1 MLHATFAFSIPGIS
15 YQLSVKR
22 ERTSARAESRENI
35 LISIKFS
42 LSKIYESGTKLRDL
56 LDVKADNSSP

>member
-35 LISIKFS
+35 LISLKFS

>member
-22 ERTSARAESRENI
+22 EQGAGSRENV
-35 LISIKFS
+35 LISPKFS

-56 LDVKADNSSP
+56 LDVKAAKGSP

>member
-35 LISIKFS
+35 LISLKFS
-42 LSKIYESGTKLRDL
+42 LSKIYESRTKLRDL